1 MGAHGPVWPQVGPYG
16 LMWAPY
22 GEFVKHMVGLLRTH
36 DALCDEKL
44 VHIHERHAMLQRIIY
59 TISEILSHFNSC
71 ASQ

>member
-1 MGAHGPVWPQVGPYG
+1 MDWAHMGPHGPVWPHVGPYG

-44 VHIHERHAMLQRIIY
+44 VHIHERHAML
-59 TISEILSHFNSC
+59 
-71 ASQ
+71 